1 MKTAFKTELIKL
13 NLVLVSN
20 LKSEKREISIAQ
32 ILIQQLNIKV
42 TTKNNLNLR

>member
-32 ILIQQLNIKV
+32 ISIPQLNIKV